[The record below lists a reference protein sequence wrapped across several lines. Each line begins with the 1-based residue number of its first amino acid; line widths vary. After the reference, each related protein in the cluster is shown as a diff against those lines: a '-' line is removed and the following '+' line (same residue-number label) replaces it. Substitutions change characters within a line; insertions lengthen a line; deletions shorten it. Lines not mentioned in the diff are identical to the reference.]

1 MIKRLIF
8 DIDNTLITWKEE
20 YDIVLDQILEEIH
33 YPRTKNLYHE
43 INDAEVEYEENR
55 KNFDKKEMVNYI
67 NQKLNLTLPQN
78 FVDLWLEKLPYC
90 VPEQLEKEDYETLA
104 YLNSKYELV
113 ALTNWFIEPQ
123 IERMKKLNIFKF
135 FKEIYGAEKYAKP
148 LKESFIQAAGK
159 YKMTEC
165 AMIGDNLQTDI
176 IGAKKAGIEKLVWKD
191 NHGKKEEYQEKLQG
205 IDVITKLSDLKQI
218 F

>member
-1 MIKRLIF
+1 
-8 DIDNTLITWKEE
+8 
-20 YDIVLDQILEEIH
+20 
-33 YPRTKNLYHE
+33 
-43 INDAEVEYEENR
+43 
-55 KNFDKKEMVNYI
+55 
-67 NQKLNLTLPQN
+67 
-78 FVDLWLEKLPYC
+78 
-90 VPEQLEKEDYETLA
+90 
-104 YLNSKYELV
+104 
-113 ALTNWFIEPQ
+113 
-123 IERMKKLNIFKF
+123 MKKLNIFKF

-176 IGAKKAGIEKLVWKD
+176 IGAKEAGIEKLVWKD